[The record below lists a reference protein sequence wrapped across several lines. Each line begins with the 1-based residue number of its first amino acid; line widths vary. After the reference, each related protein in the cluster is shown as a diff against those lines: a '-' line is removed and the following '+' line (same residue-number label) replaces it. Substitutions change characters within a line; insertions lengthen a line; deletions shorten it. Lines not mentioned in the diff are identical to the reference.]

1 MMDRVPTHAVRTI
14 NEKVNMKRDY
24 DTIVLGLGSLGSA
37 ALYRI
42 ARRGGEV
49 LGLEQYPIGHD
60 KGSSQDHSRIIRLS
74 YHTPGYVE
82 LARQAYKAWA
92 EVEAEAGEQL
102 IFKTGGLDLWPAEP
116 AFPMSDYTESMAA
129 CGVGFERLSA
139 GEIMHRWPQFR
150 LNDDVTGIFQA
161 EGGIAT
167 PNLSNAAHRRLATA
181 YGAITRD
188 NAPVE
193 SVRAVDNELELLAGG
208 ERYRCRHL
216 VVAAGAWSN
225 QVLTHF
231 GRRIHL
237 TITQEQVTYYRPVN
251 VEEFM
256 PERFPVWI
264 WMDEPSFYGF
274 PIFGESGPKAAQ
286 DVGGERVTAETRT
299 FEPNPAALARLERF
313 LGQVL
318 PGMRGP
324 HLYTKTCLYDLP
336 PDRNFVLGI
345 LPDHPN
351 VSLAIGAGHSFKFAA
366 LIGKILSDLAFDGH
380 TTYNIVPFSIERP
393 ILYEENP
400 VLNFMC

>member
-1 MMDRVPTHAVRTI
+1 MMGRMPIRAARTI
-14 NEKVNMKRDY
+14 NDRANMKRDY
-24 DTIVLGLGSLGSA
+24 ETIVLGLGALGSS
-37 ALYRI
+37 ALYQI

-49 LGLEQYPIGHD
+49 LGLEQYQLGHGN
-60 KGSSQDHSRIIRLS
+60 GSSQDHSRIIRLS
-74 YHTPGYVE
+74 YHTPHYVE

-116 AFPMSDYTESMAA
+116 AYPMADYTESMAA

-139 GEIMHRWPQFR
+139 GEIIHRWPQFR
-150 LNDDVTGIFQA
+150 LNDDVTGIFQE

-193 SVRAVDNELELLAGG
+193 SVRAVNDELELIAGG
-208 ERYRCRHL
+208 DLYRCRHL

-225 QVLTHF
+225 RILTHF
-231 GRRIHL
+231 GRQIHL

-274 PIFGESGPKAAQ
+274 PVFGEPGPKVAQ
-286 DVGGERVTAETRT
+286 DVGGEQVTPETRS
-299 FEPNPAALARLERF
+299 FEPNPATLARTEAF
-313 LGQVL
+313 LAAVL
-318 PGMRGP
+318 PGMLGP
-324 HLYTKTCLYDLP
+324 QLYTKTCLYDLP
-336 PDRNFVLGI
+336 PDRNFVLGN
-345 LPDHPN
+345 LPEQPN

-366 LIGKILSDLAFDGH
+366 LIGKILSDLALNGQTNYDIGL
-380 TTYNIVPFSIERP
+380 FSVERP